1 MMALSEPDAWGT
13 SRVSRLFPD
22 GGLLVHADLHNH
34 TTLSDGSGYPQA
46 AFRSL
51 RSNGLDV
58 AALTDHSRWASAFV
72 GPLRAPGWIGIDDR
86 AWALTA
92 ELADAADA
100 PGEFVAL
107 RGFEWS
113 DARQGHMNVWGS
125 AHFTDPL
132 RTVPSFMRRWWRWL
146 ETTGLQEAGGFGT
159 PLAGFNHPG
168 TGTRRFGQFAPRPA
182 MTDRVV
188 TLELFNKLDEYLFD
202 GLDRGKVSPLVV
214 CLDAGWRVGL
224 IGVTDE
230 HGSEWGKPDG
240 KGRAGLYVGE
250 LSRAGVAEAL
260 SARRVFAS
268 RVKGLR
274 LDAALRSGG
283 TRARMGGTL
292 AHRGGPVTVELDL
305 DGMDGTFSVQVL
317 RSGRP
322 APALVTAAEVT
333 LPGPVL
339 SFEADLDAG
348 GWVVLRVSDP
358 GAAPDPRAPAPWR
371 GHGRGL
377 AYSSPFWLA

>member
-1 MMALSEPDAWGT
+1 MTALSEPDAWGT
-13 SRVSRLFPD
+13 SRRSRLFPD
-22 GGLLVHADLHNH
+22 QGFLVHADLHNH
-34 TTLSDGSGYPQA
+34 TTLSDGSGYPQT

-51 RSNGLDV
+51 RANGLDV
-58 AALTDHSRWASAFV
+58 AALTDHSRWASAFI

-92 ELADAADA
+92 KLADAADA

-146 ETTGLQEAGGFGT
+146 ETTGLQGTEGFGT

-168 TGTRRFGQFAPRPA
+168 TSTRRFNQFAPRPA

-202 GLDRGKVSPLVV
+202 GVDRGKVSPLVA

-250 LSRAGVAEAL
+250 LTRAGVAEAL

-274 LDAALRSGG
+274 LDAALRSGQA
-283 TRARMGGTL
+283 RARMGGTL
-292 AHRGGPVTVELDL
+292 AHRGGPATVELDL

-322 APALVTAAEVT
+322 APALTAAVEVT

-339 SFEADLDAG
+339 SFEVDLDAG

-358 GAAPDPRAPAPWR
+358 GAAPDPRAPALWR

-377 AYSSPFWLA
+377 AYSSPFWLT